1 MLKIGEFARKNNVTV
16 RALHH
21 YEEIGLLEPAKID
34 KFTGYRYYDESQ
46 DRDLV
51 IINMLKSLGFSLSE
65 IANLM
70 KLSVEK
76 ERLVKRLNEKYTQA
90 RIDLDRAQFR
100 SLGIENLME
109 VVQKL
114 PDGNKVSIKEINDM
128 VLFDGKMAIDH
139 GKGFDWGF
147 DEILDEC
154 LKSGRNITTMVLDI
168 DRFKSIND
176 KYGRKIGDAVL
187 DAIFRGVVN
196 VLPGGEGIIRGYKS
210 NLERIGGDEFI
221 IRVDMKKEKSLAL
234 AEKIRK
240 SIHDMDFSY
249 LGISE
254 DITVTLGVAYMDSNP
269 KNAEEF
275 THLAQSAL
283 YLAKHNGRNRVE
295 VFTEDLNEKLN
306 SVPE

>member
-34 KFTGYRYYDESQ
+34 RFTGYRYYDESQ
-46 DRDLV
+46 DRDLI

-65 IANLM
+65 IATLM

-76 ERLVKRLNEKYTQA
+76 ERLIIRLNEKYTQA

-114 PDGNKVSIKEINDM
+114 PDGKKVNIKEINDM

-147 DEILDEC
+147 DEILEEC

-168 DRFKSIND
+168 DRFKGIND

-221 IRVDMKKEKSLAL
+221 IWVDMNKEESLAL
-234 AEKIRK
+234 AERIRK

-306 SVPE
+306 SIPE

>member
-34 KFTGYRYYDESQ
+34 RFTGYRYYDESQ
-46 DRDLV
+46 DRDLI

-65 IANLM
+65 IATLM

-76 ERLVKRLNEKYTQA
+76 ERLIIRLNEKYTQA

-114 PDGNKVSIKEINDM
+114 PDGKKVNIKEINDM

-147 DEILDEC
+147 DEILEEC

-168 DRFKSIND
+168 DRFKGIND

-221 IRVDMKKEKSLAL
+221 IRVDMNKDESLAL
-234 AEKIRK
+234 AERIRK

-249 LGISE
+249 LGITE

-306 SVPE
+306 SIPE